1 MNMSD
6 LEHKQKKA
14 SELEAGNERSYTEIR
29 ELIPNFTMD
38 TSDLRRELFMK
49 KLVEWDII
57 SEEQMADFDIA
68 FHTEVEEA
76 LSGAWEQVRA
86 AQDSKKNKKLSVVKK
101 PEAKLLGPDGR
112 PIGG

>member
-1 MNMSD
+1 MTNLD
-6 LEHKQKKA
+6 HKKKKA
-14 SELEAGNERSYTEIR
+14 SELEEGNERSYTEIQ
-29 ELIPNFTMD
+29 EIIPNFTMD

-49 KLVEWDII
+49 YLVEWGIV
-57 SEEQMADFDIA
+57 SEEQMLDFDIA

-76 LSGAWEQVRA
+76 LNGTWAQVRA
-86 AQDSKKNKKLSVVKK
+86 AQAAKSKKKLSVVKK